1 MAMTPARTYNTV
13 AGLLSRFSDGGSLY
27 NSS

>member
-1 MAMTPARTYNTV
+1 MAITPARMYKTV
-13 AGLLSRFSDGGSLY
+13 AGLSPRFSDGGSLY